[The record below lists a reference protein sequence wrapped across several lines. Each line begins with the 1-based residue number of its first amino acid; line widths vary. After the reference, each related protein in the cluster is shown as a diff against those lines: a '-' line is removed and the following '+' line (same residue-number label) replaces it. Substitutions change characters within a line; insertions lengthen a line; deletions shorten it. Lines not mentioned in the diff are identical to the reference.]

1 LAFVFSDIEVV
12 ATLATILVVVYFL
25 GTYWKHRTLK
35 RYAHWFEERFSRKAK
50 VKYASF
56 GHAGLRIKCEMNSSS
71 DGFKELEFA
80 LTLGARENLI
90 YYPYRVV
97 ARDFDKLNCW
107 ATLTGPV
114 RFQVEITRQR
124 KKMRLTW
131 ETAGIEEV
139 KIPEL
144 AELGYRVYST
154 GTDFANQLVQHSGIV
169 SRLKELG
176 DVESLELQEEPSR
189 LHLVA
194 RLHEEALP
202 KLVDLISQVG
212 RSILA

>member
-1 LAFVFSDIEVV
+1 LALAVSDVEIV
-12 ATLATILVVVYFL
+12 AVLAVLFFIVYFL
-25 GTYWKHRTLK
+25 GTYWKHKALQ

-97 ARDFDKLNCW
+97 TRDFDKLNCW
-107 ATLTGPV
+107 ATLTEPV
-114 RFQVEITRQR
+114 KFQVEITRQR
-124 KKMRLTW
+124 KKTKVTW
-131 ETAGIEEV
+131 DTAGIEEV
-139 KIPEL
+139 KIPQL

-154 GTDFANQLVQHSGIV
+154 GVDFTNELVKQSGV
-169 SRLKELG
+169 AARLKDLVN
-176 DVESLELQEEPSR
+176 VESLELQEEPSR
-189 LHLVA
+189 IHLVA
-194 RLHEEALP
+194 RLHMDDLA
-202 KLVDLISQVG
+202 KLIDLISLVG
-212 RSILA
+212 RSI

>member
-1 LAFVFSDIEVV
+1 MALAVSDVEIV
-12 ATLATILVVVYFL
+12 AVLAVLFFVVYFL
-25 GTYWKHRTLK
+25 GTYWKHKALQ

-97 ARDFDKLNCW
+97 TRDFDKLNCW
-107 ATLTGPV
+107 ATLTEPV
-114 RFQVEITRQR
+114 KFQVEITRQR
-124 KKMRLTW
+124 KKAKVTW
-131 ETAGIEEV
+131 DTAGIEEV
-139 KIPEL
+139 KIPQL

-154 GTDFANQLVQHSGIV
+154 GVLSGRTV
-169 SRLKELG
+169 DLARDLG
-176 DVESLELQEEPSR
+176 RGQMAGELQR
-189 LHLVA
+189 F
-194 RLHEEALP
+194 
-202 KLVDLISQVG
+202 
-212 RSILA
+212 

>member
-1 LAFVFSDIEVV
+1 MALAVSDVEIV
-12 ATLATILVVVYFL
+12 AVLAVLFFIVYFL
-25 GTYWKHRTLK
+25 GTYWKHKALQ

-97 ARDFDKLNCW
+97 TRDFDKLNCW
-107 ATLTGPV
+107 ATLTEPV
-114 RFQVEITRQR
+114 KFQVEITRQR
-124 KKMRLTW
+124 KKAKVTW
-131 ETAGIEEV
+131 DTAGIEEV
-139 KIPEL
+139 KIPQL

-154 GTDFANQLVQHSGIV
+154 GVDFTNELVKQSGV
-169 SRLKELG
+169 AARLKDLVN
-176 DVESLELQEEPSR
+176 VESLELQEEPSR
-189 LHLVA
+189 IHLVA
-194 RLHEEALP
+194 RLHMDDLA
-202 KLVDLISQVG
+202 KLIDLISLVG
-212 RSILA
+212 RSI

>member
-1 LAFVFSDIEVV
+1 LALAVSDVEIV
-12 ATLATILVVVYFL
+12 AVLAVLFFIVYFL
-25 GTYWKHRTLK
+25 GTYWKHKALQ

-97 ARDFDKLNCW
+97 TRDFDKLNCW
-107 ATLTGPV
+107 ATLTEPV
-114 RFQVEITRQR
+114 KFQVEITRQR
-124 KKMRLTW
+124 KKAKVTW
-131 ETAGIEEV
+131 DTAGIEEV
-139 KIPEL
+139 KIPQL

-154 GTDFANQLVQHSGIV
+154 GVDFTNELVKQSGV
-169 SRLKELG
+169 AARLKDLVN
-176 DVESLELQEEPSR
+176 VESLELQEEPSR
-189 LHLVA
+189 IHLVA
-194 RLHEEALP
+194 RLHMDDLA
-202 KLVDLISQVG
+202 KLIDLISLVG
-212 RSILA
+212 RSI

>member
-1 LAFVFSDIEVV
+1 MALAVSDVEIV
-12 ATLATILVVVYFL
+12 AVLAVLFFVVYFL
-25 GTYWKHRTLK
+25 GTYWKHKALQ

-97 ARDFDKLNCW
+97 TRDFDKLNCW
-107 ATLTGPV
+107 ATLTEPV
-114 RFQVEITRQR
+114 KFQVEITRQR
-124 KKMRLTW
+124 KKAKVTW
-131 ETAGIEEV
+131 DTAGIEEV
-139 KIPEL
+139 KIPQL

-154 GTDFANQLVQHSGIV
+154 GVDFTNELVQQSGV
-169 SRLKELG
+169 AARLKDLVN
-176 DVESLELQEEPSR
+176 VESLELQEEPSR
-189 LHLVA
+189 IHLVA
-194 RLHEEALP
+194 RLHMDDLA
-202 KLVDLISQVG
+202 KLIDLISLVG
-212 RSILA
+212 RSI

>member
-1 LAFVFSDIEVV
+1 LVFVSDIEIV
-12 ATLATILVVVYFL
+12 AALATILVVVYFL
-25 GTYWKHRTLK
+25 GSYWKHRTLR
-35 RYAHWFEERFSRKAK
+35 RYARWFDEKFSHKAK

-56 GHAGLRIKCEMNSSS
+56 GHAGLRIKCEMKSSS

-97 ARDFDKLNCW
+97 TRDFDKLNCW

-114 RFQVEITRQR
+114 KFQVEITRQR
-124 KKMRLTW
+124 KKVKVTW
-131 ETAGIEEV
+131 DTAGIEEV
-139 KIPEL
+139 KIPQL

-154 GTDFANQLVQHSGIV
+154 GADFANQLVKRSGV
-169 SRLKELG
+169 AARLKDLS

-194 RLHEEALP
+194 RLHMDDLA
-202 KLVDLISQVG
+202 KLIDLISLVG
-212 RSILA
+212 RSI

>member
-1 LAFVFSDIEVV
+1 LALGVSDVEIV
-12 ATLATILVVVYFL
+12 AVLAVLFFIVYFL
-25 GTYWKHRTLK
+25 GTYWKHKALQ

-97 ARDFDKLNCW
+97 TRDFDKLNCW
-107 ATLTGPV
+107 ATLTEPV
-114 RFQVEITRQR
+114 KFQVEITRQR
-124 KKMRLTW
+124 KKAKVTW
-131 ETAGIEEV
+131 DTAGIEEV
-139 KIPEL
+139 KIPQL

-154 GTDFANQLVQHSGIV
+154 GVDFTNELVKQSGV
-169 SRLKELG
+169 AARLKDLVN
-176 DVESLELQEEPSR
+176 VESLELQEEPSR
-189 LHLVA
+189 IHLVA
-194 RLHEEALP
+194 RLHMDDLA
-202 KLVDLISQVG
+202 KLIDLISLVG
-212 RSILA
+212 RSI

>member
-1 LAFVFSDIEVV
+1 MVFVSDIEIV
-12 ATLATILVVVYFL
+12 AALATILVVVYFL
-25 GTYWKHRTLK
+25 GTYWKHRILR
-35 RYAHWFEERFSRKAK
+35 RYAHWFDERFSRKAK

-97 ARDFDKLNCW
+97 TKDFDKLNCW
-107 ATLTGPV
+107 ATLTDPV
-114 RFQVEITRQR
+114 KFQVEITRQR
-124 KKMRLTW
+124 KKVKVTW
-131 ETAGIEEV
+131 DTAGIEEV
-139 KIPEL
+139 KIPQL

-154 GTDFANQLVQHSGIV
+154 GADFANQLVERSGV
-169 SRLKELG
+169 VTKLKDLAN
-176 DVESLELQEEPSR
+176 VESLELQEEPSR

-194 RLHEEALP
+194 RLDMDDLA
-202 KLVDLISQVG
+202 KVIDLISLVG
-212 RSILA
+212 RSI

>member
-1 LAFVFSDIEVV
+1 LVFVSDIEIV
-12 ATLATILVVVYFL
+12 AALATILVVVYFL
-25 GTYWKHRTLK
+25 GTYWKHRILR
-35 RYAHWFEERFSRKAK
+35 RYAHWFDERFSRKAK

-97 ARDFDKLNCW
+97 TKDFDKLNCW
-107 ATLTGPV
+107 ATLTDPV
-114 RFQVEITRQR
+114 KFQVEITRQR
-124 KKMRLTW
+124 KKVKVTW
-131 ETAGIEEV
+131 DTAGIEEV
-139 KIPEL
+139 KIPQL

-154 GTDFANQLVQHSGIV
+154 GADFANQLVERSGV
-169 SRLKELG
+169 VTKLKDLAN
-176 DVESLELQEEPSR
+176 VESLELQEEPSR

-194 RLHEEALP
+194 RLDMDDLA
-202 KLVDLISQVG
+202 KVIDLISLVG
-212 RSILA
+212 RSI

>member
-1 LAFVFSDIEVV
+1 LALAVSDVEIV
-12 ATLATILVVVYFL
+12 AVLAVLFFIVYFL
-25 GTYWKHRTLK
+25 GTYWKHKALQ

-97 ARDFDKLNCW
+97 TRDFDKLNCW
-107 ATLTGPV
+107 ATLTEPV
-114 RFQVEITRQR
+114 KFQVEITRQR
-124 KKMRLTW
+124 KKAKVTW
-131 ETAGIEEV
+131 DTAGIEEV
-139 KIPEL
+139 KIPQL

-154 GTDFANQLVQHSGIV
+154 GVDFTNELVKQSGV
-169 SRLKELG
+169 AARLKDLVN
-176 DVESLELQEEPSR
+176 VESLELQEEPSR
-189 LHLVA
+189 IHLVA
-194 RLHEEALP
+194 RLRIDDLA
-202 KLVDLISQVG
+202 KLIDLISLVG
-212 RSILA
+212 RSI

>member
-1 LAFVFSDIEVV
+1 MVFVSDIEIV
-12 ATLATILVVVYFL
+12 AALATILVVVYFL
-25 GTYWKHRTLK
+25 GTYWKHRILR
-35 RYAHWFEERFSRKAK
+35 RYAHWFDERFSRKAK

-97 ARDFDKLNCW
+97 TKDFDKLNCW
-107 ATLTGPV
+107 ATLTDPV
-114 RFQVEITRQR
+114 KFQVEITRQR
-124 KKMRLTW
+124 KKVKITW
-131 ETAGIEEV
+131 DTAGIEEV
-139 KIPEL
+139 KIPQL

-154 GTDFANQLVQHSGIV
+154 GADFANQLVERSGV
-169 SRLKELG
+169 VTKLKDLAN
-176 DVESLELQEEPSR
+176 VESLELQEEPSR

-194 RLHEEALP
+194 RLDMDDLA
-202 KLVDLISQVG
+202 KVIDLISLVG
-212 RSILA
+212 RSI

>member
-1 LAFVFSDIEVV
+1 LALAVSDVEIV
-12 ATLATILVVVYFL
+12 AVLAVLFFIVYFL
-25 GTYWKHRTLK
+25 GTYWKHKALQ

-97 ARDFDKLNCW
+97 TRDFDKLNCW
-107 ATLTGPV
+107 ATLTEPV
-114 RFQVEITRQR
+114 KFQVEITRQR
-124 KKMRLTW
+124 KKAKVTW
-131 ETAGIEEV
+131 DTAGIEEV
-139 KIPEL
+139 KIPQL

-154 GTDFANQLVQHSGIV
+154 GVDFTNELVKQSGV
-169 SRLKELG
+169 AARLKDLVN
-176 DVESLELQEEPSR
+176 VESLELKEEPSR
-189 LHLVA
+189 IHIVA
-194 RLHEEALP
+194 RLHMDDLA
-202 KLVDLISQVG
+202 KLIDLISLVG
-212 RSILA
+212 RSI

>member
-1 LAFVFSDIEVV
+1 MVYSDIEIV

-25 GTYWKHRTLK
+25 GSYWKHKTLR
-35 RYAHWFEERFSRKAK
+35 RYAHWFDERFSRKAK

-80 LTLGARENLI
+80 LSLGARENLI
-90 YYPYRVV
+90 YYPYRMVT
-97 ARDFDKLNCW
+97 RDFDKLNCW
-107 ATLTGPV
+107 ATLTDPV
-114 RFQVEITRQR
+114 KFQVEITRQR
-124 KKMRLTW
+124 KKVKVTW

-139 KIPEL
+139 KIPQL

-154 GTDFANQLVQHSGIV
+154 GADFANQLVERSGV
-169 SRLKELG
+169 VTKLKDLAN
-176 DVESLELQEEPSR
+176 VESLELQEEPSR

-194 RLHEEALP
+194 RLDMDDLA
-202 KLVDLISQVG
+202 KVIDLISLVG
-212 RSILA
+212 RSI

>member
-1 LAFVFSDIEVV
+1 LALAVSDVEIVAV
-12 ATLATILVVVYFL
+12 LATLFFIVYFL
-25 GTYWKHRTLK
+25 GTYWKHKALQ

-97 ARDFDKLNCW
+97 TRDFDKLNCW
-107 ATLTGPV
+107 ATLTEPV
-114 RFQVEITRQR
+114 KFQVEITRQR
-124 KKMRLTW
+124 KKAKVTW
-131 ETAGIEEV
+131 DTAGIEEV
-139 KIPEL
+139 KIPQL

-154 GTDFANQLVQHSGIV
+154 GVDFTNELVKQSGV
-169 SRLKELG
+169 AARLKDLVN
-176 DVESLELQEEPSR
+176 VESLELQEEPSR
-189 LHLVA
+189 IHLVA
-194 RLHEEALP
+194 RLHMDDLA
-202 KLVDLISQVG
+202 KLIDLISLVG
-212 RSILA
+212 RSI

>member
-1 LAFVFSDIEVV
+1 MALGVSDVEIVAVLAVLFFI
-12 ATLATILVVVYFL
+12 VYFL
-25 GTYWKHRTLK
+25 GTYWKHKALQ

-97 ARDFDKLNCW
+97 TRDFDKLNCW
-107 ATLTGPV
+107 ATLTEPV
-114 RFQVEITRQR
+114 KFQVEITRQR
-124 KKMRLTW
+124 KKAKVTW
-131 ETAGIEEV
+131 DTAGIEEV
-139 KIPEL
+139 KIPQL

-154 GTDFANQLVQHSGIV
+154 GVDFTNELVKQSGV
-169 SRLKELG
+169 AARLKDLVN
-176 DVESLELQEEPSR
+176 VESLELQEEPSR
-189 LHLVA
+189 IHLVA
-194 RLHEEALP
+194 RLHMDDLA
-202 KLVDLISQVG
+202 KLIDLISLVG
-212 RSILA
+212 RSI